1 MELFIT
7 SLATNDA
14 SHPQGDIAVVGAI
27 VGVVQ
32 SFMPYLKTIL
42 AGITEDANASKGVSI
57 DVSKSSL
64 SSTTRTV
71 AVKPLSVLDSQVL
84 WTMAKAL
91 VYNSCLEH
99 TSHFASV
106 RGEGFKA
113 VTNVVDIF
121 SAEMLRGDAVYLE
134 HFSRTIIE
142 SDSRS
147 WCRYGQLPAQW
158 FHWRKR

>member
-1 MELFIT
+1 MLLQMYCIGLYVRIGMELFIT

-42 AGITEDANASKGVSI
+42 AGIVEDANASKGVSI

-84 WTMAKAL
+84 WTMAKGFGLHQFRALSIHLILL
-91 VYNSCLEH
+91 VY
-99 TSHFASV
+99 A
-106 RGEGFKA
+106 
-113 VTNVVDIF
+113 NVKV
-121 SAEMLRGDAVYLE
+121 S
-134 HFSRTIIE
+134 
-142 SDSRS
+142 
-147 WCRYGQLPAQW
+147 
-158 FHWRKR
+158 KR